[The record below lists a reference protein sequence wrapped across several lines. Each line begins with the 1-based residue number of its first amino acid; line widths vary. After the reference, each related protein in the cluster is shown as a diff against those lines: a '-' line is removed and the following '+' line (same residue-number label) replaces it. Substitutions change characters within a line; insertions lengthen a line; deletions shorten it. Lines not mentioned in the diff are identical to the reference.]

1 MERIY
6 VTQLFPWIRPLRK
19 KQRKF
24 FFYMKMKWDKN
35 RYAGRLEKERLAV
48 KLFESVCPMYNENT
62 GFAMVYQENKAFNLK
77 LAAATIDGLVIGPG
91 ETFSFWA
98 LVKDA
103 DREIPY
109 KNGLAEVNG
118 KLVTEQGG
126 GLCQLSNLLC
136 WVLLHSPL
144 TVTERHGHRKK
155 DFPEPKSDA
164 PMGVDAAVAEG
175 WLDLRFQNNT
185 EQSFQIGIF
194 FTEKEIGA
202 AVYTEREPG
211 MRWEVANEN
220 LRYCRD
226 KNGIWEEVDVV
237 RTERLREEK
246 GAGKK
251 ELVYKNRCRIGYPLP
266 SGTKIEEIG

>member
-19 KQRKF
+19 KQRKL
-24 FFYMKMKWDKN
+24 FFYTKMKWDKN

-202 AVYTEREPG
+202 AVYTEP
-211 MRWEVANEN
+211 VSYTHLFSAPQST
-220 LRYCRD
+220 CRRSD
-226 KNGIWEEVDVV
+226 
-237 RTERLREEK
+237 R
-246 GAGKK
+246 
-251 ELVYKNRCRIGYPLP
+251 P
-266 SGTKIEEIG
+266 